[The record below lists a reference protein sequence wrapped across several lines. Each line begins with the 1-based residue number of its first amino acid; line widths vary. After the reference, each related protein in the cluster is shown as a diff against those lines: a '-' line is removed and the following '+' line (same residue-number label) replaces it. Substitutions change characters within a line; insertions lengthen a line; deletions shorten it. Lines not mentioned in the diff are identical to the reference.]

1 MMTIDNRLADESSP
15 SNVHTYI
22 YIYSVFLLLPS
33 SFLSLPFFVY
43 NTSLYLSCLI
53 PLHILDIYLR
63 DLCPPLPFL
72 RVSVCT
78 STPYGRSHERDRW
91 NAHRYTHTRARL
103 RAEEPLMNLA
113 VLRPPVRVSPWERT
127 NGKTVSD
134 VYENRISPFYFSLS
148 LSLLD
153 SEFGRK
159 KFDAWNV
166 VFLRRISRRPLVLR
180 YLRMDSLEICIS
192 KTREIF
198 VLSTC
203 IYRGILV
210 GCNESR
216 NVVVIVDR
224 TNRLSHFAGAA
235 RLYVAYLPP
244 TTLPPF
250 RERKE
255 MLIPDGPSTGRHL
268 SLLLGK
274 KN

>member
-1 MMTIDNRLADESSP
+1 MYLRVVHRRYTTDLNNFPRTFLAYFDDDDRQPSSRWIEP
-15 SNVHTYI
+15 IKCTYIYI

-134 VYENRISPFYFSLS
+134 VYENRISPFFFLS
-148 LSLLD
+148 LSPSSIRNSGERNSTLGTSFSFDVSVVLLLF
-153 SEFGRK
+153 FGIFEWILW
-159 KFDAWNV
+159 KF
-166 VFLRRISRRPLVLR
+166 VFQ
-180 YLRMDSLEICIS
+180 
-192 KTREIF
+192 K
-198 VLSTC
+198 
-203 IYRGILV
+203 
-210 GCNESR
+210 
-216 NVVVIVDR
+216 
-224 TNRLSHFAGAA
+224 
-235 RLYVAYLPP
+235 
-244 TTLPPF
+244 
-250 RERKE
+250 RERF
-255 MLIPDGPSTGRHL
+255 LF
-268 SLLLGK
+268 SLRVYIGEYWSVVTRVETSS
-274 KN
+274 

>member
-1 MMTIDNRLADESSP
+1 MYLRVVHRRYTTDLNNFPRTFLAYFDDDDRQPSSRWIEP
-15 SNVHTYI
+15 IKCTYIYI

-134 VYENRISPFYFSLS
+134 VYENRISPFFFSSLS
-148 LSLLD
+148 LPPR
-153 SEFGRK
+153 FGIRTK
-159 KFDAWNV
+159 EI
-166 VFLRRISRRPLVLR
+166 RRLERRFPST
-180 YLRMDSLEICIS
+180 YLSSSSCSSVSSNGFSGNLYF
-192 KTREIF
+192 K
-198 VLSTC
+198 
-203 IYRGILV
+203 
-210 GCNESR
+210 NERDFCS
-216 NVVVIVDR
+216 
-224 TNRLSHFAGAA
+224 
-235 RLYVAYLPP
+235 LYVY
-244 TTLPPF
+244 
-250 RERKE
+250 
-255 MLIPDGPSTGRHL
+255 ISGNIGRL
-268 SLLLGK
+268 
-274 KN
+274 